1 MQQHFISRYYV
12 DWLYDYVREQGVS
25 PESVFDSGGRRRGS
39 SCISANEWAHK
50 LNLAA
55 ALLQDP
61 ALGIHFGSS
70 FTPQRFGILGYLF
83 HHCENLGDV
92 YRRMQHYQRLH
103 LHLRNSRVTRNGDLY
118 TLGWHLG
125 MAKPSYHEETFTL
138 ACALQFARK
147 LTQQTIELNAVGLMN
162 SAPIDTL
169 VLDQFFGCPV
179 HYDQSMTYLSSDR
192 ALLAVPNIHSDR
204 ALRCVL
210 EEQAGALLSALPCQ
224 KDLLLELRATLVD
237 LFQEGEPTLERAA
250 SMLNLSSRT
259 LHRRLA
265 ARGFRFREILEKTR
279 WEQAEVYLRDTRLSL
294 AEVAL
299 LLGYA
304 EQSPFTHAFKR
315 WSGLTPIHWRKQ
327 YA

>member
-1 MQQHFISRYYV
+1 MQHFISRYYV
-12 DWLYDYVREQGVS
+12 DWLYDYVCEQGVT
-25 PESVFDSGGRRRGS
+25 PERVLASLGSKRGS
-39 SCISANEWAHK
+39 NCISTNEWGYR

-83 HHCENLGDV
+83 HHCENLSDV

-103 LHLRNSRVTRNGDLY
+103 LHLRHSRVTRTGELY

-125 MAKPSYHEETFTL
+125 MDAPGYHEETFTL
-138 ACALQFARK
+138 ACALHFART
-147 LTQQTIELNAVGLMN
+147 LTQQCIQLEAVGLMN
-162 SAPIDTL
+162 SAPLDAL
-169 VLDQFFGCPV
+169 VLEQFFGCPV
-179 HYDQSMTYLSSDR
+179 RYEQSMTYLSSDR
-192 ALLAVPNIHSDR
+192 SLLAIPNVHCDR
-204 ALRCVL
+204 ALRGVL
-210 EEQAGALLSALPCQ
+210 EEQAGALLSALPRQ
-224 KDLLLELRATLVD
+224 EDLLLGLRTTILELL
-237 LFQEGEPTLERAA
+237 QEGEPTLERAA
-250 SMLNLSSRT
+250 AALNLSSRT

-265 ARGFRFREILEKTR
+265 ARGYRFREVLEKTR
-279 WEQAEVYLRDTRLSL
+279 WEQAEIYLRDMRLSL
-294 AEVAL
+294 ADVAL